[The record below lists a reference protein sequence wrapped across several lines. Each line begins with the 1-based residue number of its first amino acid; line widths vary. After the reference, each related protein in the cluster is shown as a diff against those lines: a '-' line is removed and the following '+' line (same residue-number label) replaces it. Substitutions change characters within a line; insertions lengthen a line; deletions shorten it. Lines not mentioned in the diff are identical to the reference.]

1 MAERRKRL
9 PARKAFIARSTKPIR
24 AVNPV
29 AKAKRDKL
37 HAKDHRSAH
46 TREVR
51 RQAMERAGNRCEDQ
65 IDRTGQRC
73 VETEQLQ
80 LHHLKYPRVRPLE
93 LRDVAILCRRCH
105 EYAEAMKP
113 HKWR

>member
-51 RQAMERAGNRCEDQ
+51 RQAMERAGSRCESPGYGMGCSA
-65 IDRTGQRC
+65 T
-73 VETEQLQ
+73 ETLQ

-93 LRDVAILCRRCH
+93 LRDVRILCKRCH
-105 EYAEAMKP
+105 DFFESLKP